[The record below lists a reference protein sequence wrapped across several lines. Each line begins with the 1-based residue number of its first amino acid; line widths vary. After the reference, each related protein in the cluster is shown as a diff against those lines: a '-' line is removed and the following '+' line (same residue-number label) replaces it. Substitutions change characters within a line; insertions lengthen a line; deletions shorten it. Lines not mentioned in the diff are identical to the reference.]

1 MEFKVLMNAFGI
13 SYDVEKCDMFLFESI
28 WKFTLHFNDQVT
40 EQLHSTNDKRER
52 VRQVERDS
60 IKN

>member
-1 MEFKVLMNAFGI
+1 MNAFGI

>member
-1 MEFKVLMNAFGI
+1 MNAFGI
-13 SYDVEKCDMFLFESI
+13 SYDVIKCEKFLFESI
-28 WKFTLHFNDQVT
+28 WQVSLHLNGQVT
-40 EQLHSTNDKRER
+40 EHLHSTNDKRER